1 MILLWYHIEYM
12 KSKIKNLLN
21 EIRPFILQH
30 GGDVELLDVKDNVVS
45 VKMMGACVGCSLSS
59 ITLKDG
65 IEQIIKDEFPEIV
78 SVEAVE

>member
-1 MILLWYHIEYM
+1 M
-12 KSKIKNLLN
+12 KSKISNLLN

-30 GGDVELLDVKDNVVS
+30 GGDVELLEVKKNIVK

-65 IEQIIKDEFPEIV
+65 IESIIKDEFPEIK
-78 SVEAVE
+78 SVESVE